1 VTELAHGPRYSVPYR
16 RRREGRTNYR
26 SRLAL
31 LKSGVPRAV
40 VRRSRNLIRVQF
52 IKYDP
57 VGDRI
62 LTAVDSSMLEPFGW
76 KAGRSN
82 TASAYLTGYLGGRK
96 ALEAGVDEAVLDIGI
111 VMPIAGSRSFAVLK
125 GMIDAGVYIPHSKD
139 ALPSEERIAGIREG
153 ALKADYEATLAK
165 MIAELGGPEAGNDE

>member
-1 VTELAHGPRYSVPYR
+1 MAHGPRYSVPYR
-16 RRREGRTNYR
+16 RRREGRTNYK

-52 IKYDP
+52 VKYDP
-57 VGDRI
+57 AGDRI
-62 LTAVDSSMLEPFGW
+62 LAAVDSSMLEPFGW

-82 TASAYLTGYLGGRK
+82 MASAYLIGYLGGRK
-96 ALEAGVDEAVLDIGI
+96 ALERDIDEAVLDIGI
-111 VMPIAGSRSFAVLK
+111 VMPIAGSRAFAVLK
-125 GMIDAGVYIPHSKD
+125 GMVDAGVHIPHSED
-139 ALPSEERIAGIREG
+139 ALPVEERISGIRDG

-165 MIAELGGPEAGNDE
+165 MVKELGGPEAGNDD

>member
-1 VTELAHGPRYSVPYR
+1 MAHGPRYSVPYR
-16 RRREGRTNYR
+16 RRREGRTDYH

-52 IKYDP
+52 IEYDP

-76 KAGRSN
+76 KAGKAN

-96 ALEAGVDEAVLDIGI
+96 ALEAGIDEAVLDIGI
-111 VMPIAGSRSFAVLK
+111 VMPVAGSRSFAVLK
-125 GMIDAGVYIPHSKD
+125 GMVDAGMYIPHSD
-139 ALPSEERIAGIREG
+139 EALPSEERISGIRNGE
-153 ALKADYEATLAK
+153 LKADYDKALAK
-165 MIAELGGPEAGNDE
+165 MVKELGGPEAGNDE